1 MPETARASPADK
13 TAIQK
18 RQSIFD
24 SGLARGRP
32 SDARVH
38 ADFKRCEWRAMG

>member
-1 MPETARASPADK
+1 MPETARQSPAGE

-24 SGLARGRP
+24 SELARRRP
-32 SDARVH
+32 SNDA
-38 ADFKRCEWRAMG
+38 